1 MTTQCMAKMHTYAL
15 RWLDKGRFVLG
26 RVPNVL
32 PFRLATWSNWQILR
46 IPQTDLSQVASTL
59 RWVIGFC
66 VNSWMPL
73 GITPLFNSSASQIVL
88 SLTLGLLLISSFNFQ
103 LSVSLVRYHLH
114 SFTTHSTYN
123 RRSFI
128 IHSHTVT
135 FHTHISILSN
145 NQWTLLLCDVEI
157 SKSPVIWLSP
167 NSFFEVNPIVTCNYD
182 GVNRRR
188 LFWFLQDIYLFVA
201 QIISFTDIR

>member
-1 MTTQCMAKMHTYAL
+1 
-15 RWLDKGRFVLG
+15 
-26 RVPNVL
+26 
-32 PFRLATWSNWQILR
+32 
-46 IPQTDLSQVASTL
+46 
-59 RWVIGFC
+59 
-66 VNSWMPL
+66 MPL

-123 RRSFI
+123 RHSFI

-182 GVNRRR
+182 GVNHRR
-188 LFWFLQDIYLFVA
+188 LF
-201 QIISFTDIR
+201 